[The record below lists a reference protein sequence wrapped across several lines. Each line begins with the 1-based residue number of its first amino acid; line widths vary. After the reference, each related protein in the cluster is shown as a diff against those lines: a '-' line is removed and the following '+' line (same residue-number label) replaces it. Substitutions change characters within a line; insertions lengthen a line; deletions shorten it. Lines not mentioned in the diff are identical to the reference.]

1 MTEPKSG
8 LQSAQEIYANRQ
20 PVAIPMSQAR
30 IDQCALSMEYVMDAA
45 ENATLPEQLVTRAKR
60 ILSHGFDGPP
70 PVRCEACEG

>member
-8 LQSAQEIYANRQ
+8 LQSAADYYANRQ

-45 ENATLPEQLVTRAKR
+45 ESSKLDPAGAACDASQA
-60 ILSHGFDGPP
+60 H
-70 PVRCEACEG
+70 PVSGLRWTAAG